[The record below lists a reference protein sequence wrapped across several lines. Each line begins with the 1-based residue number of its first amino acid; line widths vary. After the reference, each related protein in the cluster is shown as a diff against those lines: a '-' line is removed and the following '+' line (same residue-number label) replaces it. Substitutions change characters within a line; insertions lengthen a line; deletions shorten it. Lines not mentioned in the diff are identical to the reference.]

1 MTTLLLLLHTH
12 TTTLRNTLEARRK
25 SKTGD
30 AGLSTLEMAVIAL
43 GTLGLAVALVTA
55 LTAAVNGRLEQIQ

>member
-12 TTTLRNTLEARRK
+12 TTTIRDALEARRENAK
-25 SKTGD
+25 GD
-30 AGLSTLEMAVIAL
+30 VGLSTLEMAVIAL